1 MGLHIDTR
9 NTVKD
14 YIKILI
20 NVKSYST
27 DKLIPNN
34 ADIDNDLDFLQSD
47 IATTALKI
55 MQIDKSRLN
64 FNVPNLCIL
73 SWIFA
78 DPYNPS
84 TCFKLWILFL
94 TVPYD
99 LIPIWEFCSTSNK

>member
-55 MQIDKSRLN
+55 M
-64 FNVPNLCIL
+64 
-73 SWIFA
+73 
-78 DPYNPS
+78 
-84 TCFKLWILFL
+84 
-94 TVPYD
+94 
-99 LIPIWEFCSTSNK
+99 

>member
-47 IATTALKI
+47 IAT
-55 MQIDKSRLN
+55 
-64 FNVPNLCIL
+64 
-73 SWIFA
+73 
-78 DPYNPS
+78 
-84 TCFKLWILFL
+84 
-94 TVPYD
+94 
-99 LIPIWEFCSTSNK
+99 

>member
-64 FNVPNLCIL
+64 FNIPNLCIL
-73 SWIFA
+73 S
-78 DPYNPS
+78 
-84 TCFKLWILFL
+84 
-94 TVPYD
+94 
-99 LIPIWEFCSTSNK
+99 

>member
-20 NVKSYST
+20 NVKSFST

-64 FNVPNLCIL
+64 FNVLQ
-73 SWIFA
+73 
-78 DPYNPS
+78 
-84 TCFKLWILFL
+84 
-94 TVPYD
+94 
-99 LIPIWEFCSTSNK
+99 IPITHQLVSSYEYYF

>member
-47 IATTALKI
+47 IATTSLKI

-73 SWIFA
+73 S
-78 DPYNPS
+78 
-84 TCFKLWILFL
+84 
-94 TVPYD
+94 
-99 LIPIWEFCSTSNK
+99 

>member
-47 IATTALKI
+47 IATTALKF

-73 SWIFA
+73 S
-78 DPYNPS
+78 
-84 TCFKLWILFL
+84 
-94 TVPYD
+94 
-99 LIPIWEFCSTSNK
+99 

>member
-47 IATTALKI
+47 ISTTALKI

-73 SWIFA
+73 S
-78 DPYNPS
+78 
-84 TCFKLWILFL
+84 
-94 TVPYD
+94 
-99 LIPIWEFCSTSNK
+99 

>member
-47 IATTALKI
+47 IATTSLKI

-64 FNVPNLCIL
+64 FNVPNL
-73 SWIFA
+73 
-78 DPYNPS
+78 
-84 TCFKLWILFL
+84 
-94 TVPYD
+94 
-99 LIPIWEFCSTSNK
+99 